1 MTDQNVGRPRSKSAK
16 TKSKTTV
23 VERGENR
30 GLSQLS
36 VCCLAVCWSWASY
49 YTSSERGHPRLP
61 ADMKIR
67 TVVQLI
73 GILWSY
79 FGMLRGLP
87 TVSYVLLCHS
97 AASWSI

>member
-30 GLSQLS
+30 KLSQLS
-36 VCCLAVCWSWASY
+36 VCCLTVSWIWASN
-49 YTSSERGHPRLP
+49 YTSSERGHPGLP

-67 TVVQLI
+67 SIVQLI
-73 GILWSY
+73 RIL
-79 FGMLRGLP
+79 
-87 TVSYVLLCHS
+87 
-97 AASWSI
+97 